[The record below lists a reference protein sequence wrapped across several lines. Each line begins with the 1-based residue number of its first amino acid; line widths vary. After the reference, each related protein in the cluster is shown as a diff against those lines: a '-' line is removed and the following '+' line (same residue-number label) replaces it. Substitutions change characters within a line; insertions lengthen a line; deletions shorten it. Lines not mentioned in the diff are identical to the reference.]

1 MDVLEAA
8 GLSAGLSA
16 AGLSAGF
23 FSAGFSTFTFTFCTS
38 SRDPGNAFCGLG
50 PLPYGAGFLGPFI
63 LSFLLNDGRVGRFKP
78 SEGLFSN
85 FFSVPP
91 TVPDCDALSAAVL
104 AKCAARAPDCCSDS
118 IMNSEKV
125 FISTTTLYFIY

>member
-1 MDVLEAA
+1 MLEVA
-8 GLSAGLSA
+8 GFSAGLSA

-38 SRDPGNAFCGLG
+38 SRDPGSAFCGFA
-50 PLPYGAGFLGPFI
+50 PLLYDDGFLVPLSFI
-63 LSFLLNDGRVGRFKP
+63 LSSLPFNESFGRLNP

-91 TVPDCDALSAAVL
+91 TVPDCDALSPAVL
-104 AKCAARAPDCCSDS
+104 AKWAARAPDCCSDS
-118 IMNSEKV
+118 AMNSENV
-125 FISTTTLYFIY
+125 FISTTILYFIY